1 MNTAMTTSYKKSA
14 ATGKL
19 FNTSSSLQERSEGR
33 RWEEDCIAVWHHH
46 DTWGEQYIRTRTR
59 TSQSINWGEVEGC
72 RPGVSA
78 RWENIRCQVACLT
91 ETGVTITCYHVTV
104 YSDVIW
110 WCMLGNYIQL
120 NVIRWFLSGLHDK
133 QSCRLTQLTLWCSH
147 ATRPLSHGEN
157 HIYSWWWCEKRKLT
171 ARRQSGV
178 CSVALSLIS
187 ASVSHSVALWS
198 FRVVPNTK
206 LLRRYVDT
214 KWWMDKIPRYL
225 VGFDLL
231 TQTETQV
238 HQNIT
243 ENHFISPDFLKNIW
257 YWSNTVIGS
266 LPQQQTS
273 SRTRRDGGILH
284 N

>member
-1 MNTAMTTSYKKSA
+1 MISVRITRQTELQTHPINT
-14 ATGKL
+14 L
-19 FNTSSSLQERSEGR
+19 
-33 RWEEDCIAVWHHH
+33 
-46 DTWGEQYIRTRTR
+46 
-59 TSQSINWGEVEGC
+59 
-72 RPGVSA
+72 
-78 RWENIRCQVACLT
+78 
-91 ETGVTITCYHVTV
+91 
-104 YSDVIW
+104 
-110 WCMLGNYIQL
+110 MLS
-120 NVIRWFLSGLHDK
+120 R
-133 QSCRLTQLTLWCSH
+133 H
-147 ATRPLSHGEN
+147 ASTF
-157 HIYSWWWCEKRKLT
+157 SWWKSHLQLMMVWKEET
-171 ARRQSGV
+171 DSTQSGV

-198 FRVVPNTK
+198 FRVVPNMK

-243 ENHFISPDFLKNIW
+243 ENHLISPDFLKNIC

>member
-1 MNTAMTTSYKKSA
+1 M
-14 ATGKL
+14 
-19 FNTSSSLQERSEGR
+19 TSSWHLRGTIHQNQNQNQSEHRLRRGRRLSTRSQRTVREHSLSGIMLNWDRSYNHLLSCDSLQWCHLMMHAGNLSSMFLKKGI
-33 RWEEDCIAVWHHH
+33 RW
-46 DTWGEQYIRTRTR
+46 
-59 TSQSINWGEVEGC
+59 NNP
-72 RPGVSA
+72 RPGSIYQKKC
-78 RWENIRCQVACLT
+78 NC
-91 ETGVTITCYHVTV
+91 
-104 YSDVIW
+104 
-110 WCMLGNYIQL
+110 IQL

-231 TQTETQV
+231 IQTEMQV

-243 ENHFISPDFLKNIW
+243 ENHLISPDFLKNIW

>member
-1 MNTAMTTSYKKSA
+1 MTPE
-14 ATGKL
+14 GN
-19 FNTSSSLQERSEGR
+19 NTSEPEPEPVRASTEERPKVVDQESAHGERTFDGRDHVELRQELQSPVIMWQFTVMSSDDACWGPELHVFKKGI
-33 RWEEDCIAVWHHH
+33 RW
-46 DTWGEQYIRTRTR
+46 
-59 TSQSINWGEVEGC
+59 NNP
-72 RPGVSA
+72 RPGSIYQKKF
-78 RWENIRCQVACLT
+78 NCF
-91 ETGVTITCYHVTV
+91 
-104 YSDVIW
+104 
-110 WCMLGNYIQL
+110 QL

-243 ENHFISPDFLKNIW
+243 ENHFISPDF
-257 YWSNTVIGS
+257 
-266 LPQQQTS
+266 
-273 SRTRRDGGILH
+273 
-284 N
+284 